1 MALRKV
7 EFSKIDRPTE
17 VSAGP
22 APILQWI
29 DIDKLVIDE
38 DYQRDLKLQ
47 NWKAIR
53 RIAANF
59 RWSMFSPVF
68 VSPVEGGAYAII
80 DGQHRTHAAAIC
92 GFSQVPCQI
101 VQMNKTEQAA
111 AFAAV
116 NGVVTAVTVW
126 QLLKAALAAGEQW
139 AVTARSIAEE
149 GGCRLMTSNGS
160 SLTKVAGDIYGIKG
174 FLSVIETR
182 PRDAVVAALK
192 ALMKAEGYNDNREIW
207 DSAILIPLLLALSE
221 RPPALSNPGFVSALE
236 KYDIWDLVDRDASE
250 RRAALRLGRKHPPRS
265 ETLRTGILAWIDT
278 AFPARIALPPSEKL
292 TRQEAMARVA
302 AIGVNL

>member
-7 EFSKIDRPTE
+7 EFSKIDRPAE
-17 VSAGP
+17 VSAGA

-29 DIDKLVIDE
+29 DIDQLVIDE

-139 AVTARSIAEE
+139 AVNAQAIAVD

-160 SLTKVAGDIYGIKG
+160 TLSKLPGDIYGVKG

-182 PRDAVVAALK
+182 PREAIVTALK
-192 ALMKAEGYNDNREIW
+192 VLMKAEGYNDNREVW
-207 DSAILIPLLLALSE
+207 DSALLMPLLLALAE
-221 RPPALSNPGFVSALE
+221 RPPALANPGFVSALE
-236 KYDIWDLVDRDASE
+236 KFDIWDLVDRDAAE
-250 RRAALRLGRKHPPRS
+250 RRAALRLGRKHPPKS
-265 ETLRTGILAWIDT
+265 ETLRAGILSWIDET
-278 AFPARIALPPSEKL
+278 FPARIALPPSEKL
-292 TRQEAMARVA
+292 SRQEAMARIG
-302 AIGVNL
+302 AIGGSS